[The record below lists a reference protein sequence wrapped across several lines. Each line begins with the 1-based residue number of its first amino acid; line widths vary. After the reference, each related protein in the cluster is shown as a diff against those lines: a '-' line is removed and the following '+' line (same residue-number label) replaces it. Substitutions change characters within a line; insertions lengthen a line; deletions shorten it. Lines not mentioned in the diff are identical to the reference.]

1 MLAYKTPPPSSS
13 YLLEEIADGY
23 TGYATETFIEDV
35 RYISELI
42 RDGKLPPAAAGPV
55 LSLFLKLY
63 IASEADSLAYEIEDA
78 FEGMFRNLLVSE
90 RKP

>member
-1 MLAYKTPPPSSS
+1 MLAYKTPPLSSS
-13 YLLEEIADGY
+13 SLLEEIADGY

-35 RYISELI
+35 HYISELI

-78 FEGMFRNLLVSE
+78 FEGMLRNLLVSE